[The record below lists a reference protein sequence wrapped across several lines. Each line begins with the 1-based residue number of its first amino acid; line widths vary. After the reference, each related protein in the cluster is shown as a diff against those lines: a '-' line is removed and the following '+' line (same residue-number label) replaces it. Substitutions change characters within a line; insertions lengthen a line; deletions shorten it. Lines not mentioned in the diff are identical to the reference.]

1 MTGKQ
6 LRYTL
11 PRSKSLKS
19 KLLINKL
26 FKEGQSLVAYPLR
39 MVYLTTDYEMNEP
52 FLTGFSV
59 PKKKFKH
66 AVDRNRIKRL
76 MRESFR
82 LQQHNLKLSGKTV
95 MMWVYLCKEMPRY
108 NLIYQKMAEII
119 DEFNDLQARKNYRD
133 KT

>member
-1 MTGKQ
+1 MTEKQ
-6 LRYTL
+6 PRFTL

-19 KLLINKL
+19 KLLIDQL
-26 FKEGQSLVAYPLR
+26 FKQGQSLVAFPLR
-39 MVYLTTDYEMNEP
+39 LVYLPADYEVNEP

-82 LQQHNLKLSGKTV
+82 LQQHNLKLPGKTI
-95 MMWVYLCKEMPRY
+95 MMWIYLSKDMPDY
-108 NLIYQKMAEII
+108 DLIYQKMVEII
-119 DEFNDLQARKNYRD
+119 DEFNR
-133 KT
+133 

>member
-1 MTGKQ
+1 MTEKQ
-6 LRYTL
+6 PRYTL

-19 KLLINKL
+19 KLLIDQL
-26 FKEGQSLVAYPLR
+26 FKQGQSLVAFPLR
-39 MVYLTTDYEMNEP
+39 LVYLPADYEVNEP

-82 LQQHNLKLSGKTV
+82 LQQHDLKLPGKTI
-95 MMWVYLCKEMPRY
+95 MMWIYLSKDMPDY
-108 NLIYQKMAEII
+108 DLIYQKMAEII
-119 DEFNDLQARKNYRD
+119 DEFNQ
-133 KT
+133 

>member
-1 MTGKQ
+1 MTEKQ
-6 LRYTL
+6 PRYTL

-19 KLLINKL
+19 KLLIDQL
-26 FKEGQSLVAYPLR
+26 FKQGQSLVAFPLR
-39 MVYLTTDYEMNEP
+39 LVYLPADYEADEP

-82 LQQHNLKLSGKTV
+82 LQQHNLKLSDKTI
-95 MMWVYLCKEMPRY
+95 MMWIYLSKDIPDY
-108 NLIYQKMAEII
+108 DLISQKMAEII
-119 DEFNDLQARKNYRD
+119 DGFN
-133 KT
+133 